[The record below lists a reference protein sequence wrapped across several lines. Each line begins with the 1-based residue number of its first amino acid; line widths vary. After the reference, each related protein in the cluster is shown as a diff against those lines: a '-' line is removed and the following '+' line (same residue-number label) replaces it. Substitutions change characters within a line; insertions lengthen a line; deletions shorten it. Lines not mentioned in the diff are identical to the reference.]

1 MLDSFCLLL
10 ISKLR
15 FFDFNM
21 HSFGIHSIK
30 PEVQLHFLR
39 HIALSFLGLL
49 LLLYHLSVHRSE
61 TLSRLLLRG
70 YKSEYALFDLYGYVR

>member
-30 PEVQLHFLR
+30 TEVHLHFLK
-39 HIALSFLGLL
+39 HIALLFLGLL

-61 TLSRLLLRG
+61 TLNSLLLRG
-70 YKSEYALFDLYGYVR
+70 YKCEYAFFDLYGYVS

>member
-10 ISKLR
+10 IRKLR

-21 HSFGIHSIK
+21 HSFGIHFIK

-49 LLLYHLSVHRSE
+49 LYHLSVHRSE
-61 TLSRLLLRG
+61 TLNPLLLRG

>member
-30 PEVQLHFLR
+30 TEVHLHFLK
-39 HIALSFLGLL
+39 HISLLFLGLL

-61 TLSRLLLRG
+61 TLTPLLLRG
-70 YKSEYALFDLYGYVR
+70 YKCEYALFDLYGYVR